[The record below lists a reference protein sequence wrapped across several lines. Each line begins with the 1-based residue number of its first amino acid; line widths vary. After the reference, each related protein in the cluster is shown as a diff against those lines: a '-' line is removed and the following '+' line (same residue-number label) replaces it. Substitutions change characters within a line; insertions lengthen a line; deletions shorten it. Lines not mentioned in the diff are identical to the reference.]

1 MKKYQFSSSS
11 SSPPSLLLLHYDV
24 PPSQCNWEFDKSTK
38 HYQETHL
45 SDYQR
50 EWIESCLQSFYVV
63 DIPPL
68 VLSRLGAG
76 SPRVYMEQSV
86 DAFHSILQCYMPTTL
101 LPTRQFLSQLPFL
114 VYLINHNQPT
124 TQSSITQNALSMLQ
138 IPSVVIHST
147 FQQLWSAFRPNPSI
161 SLSHPVFTDDYYL
174 RVQER
179 ASVCE
184 MIMTFFIAF
193 QLRSRGYE
201 AVSEDEVGRLHYTLS
216 SGILCI
222 VEEVCEK

>member
-1 MKKYQFSSSS
+1 MDCVKKYQFSS

-24 PPSQCNWEFDKSTK
+24 PPNRCNWEFDKSTR
-38 HYQETHL
+38 HYRETYM

-50 EWIESCLQSFYVV
+50 EWTETCIKSFYVV

-86 DAFHSILQCYMPTTL
+86 DAFRSILQYNMPPTL

-114 VYLINHNQPT
+114 VYNINNNQPT
-124 TQSSITQNALSMLQ
+124 TQSNIIKNVLSVLQ
-138 IPSVVIHST
+138 IPSATIHST
-147 FQQLWSAFRPNPSI
+147 FQQLWKAIRPNPSI

-179 ASVCE
+179 SNVCE
-184 MIMTFFIAF
+184 MIMALYVAYYM
-193 QLRSRGYE
+193 QSRGYE
-201 AVSEDEVGRLHYTLS
+201 AVGEEEVGAKRS
-216 SGILCI
+216 FAFAMIFIPSGGS
-222 VEEVCEK
+222 V